1 VNRFAVA
8 APIEP
13 LALHLCHTHI
23 NPRNMRFIRPLFIIP
38 FLILALVACKKEKDT
53 EPQDRD
59 YTSAVDNNLAEIFF
73 SDALKQS
80 DAAAK
85 SNELPCS
92 ANVTIDLAAS
102 PRTML
107 IDFGTTNCIG
117 SDGWLRRGKLFV
129 TFTGP
134 YGEPGTLIT
143 IVPQDYFVNDHGLQ
157 GQKTVTNMGT
167 NGQGQTFF
175 TIVVTGTVTAPDGS
189 WTSTHSAQRVRT
201 WVEGEGTVNPF
212 DDVYLISGNGN
223 GVNRKG
229 IPYSLLITTPLR
241 AKVGCHWIT
250 AGVLQITPGN
260 LAVRTVDFG
269 NGACDNQ
276 VTVTVN
282 GFSFTFGG

>member
-1 VNRFAVA
+1 
-8 APIEP
+8 
-13 LALHLCHTHI
+13 
-23 NPRNMRFIRPLFIIP
+23 MRHHQ
-38 FLILALVACKKEKDT
+38 FLILISTLALFLVSCRKEKDT
-53 EPQDRD
+53 EPLDND
-59 YTSAVDNNLAEIFF
+59 YTAALDNSLAESFF
-73 SDALKQS
+73 ADALKQS

-85 SNELPCS
+85 ANELPCN
-92 ANVTIDLAAS
+92 ATVTIDLAAQ
-102 PRTML
+102 PHTML
-107 IDFGTTNCIG
+107 VDFGTTNCIG

-134 YGEPGTLIT
+134 YGEPGTVIT
-143 IVPQDYFVNDHGLQ
+143 IVPQGYFVNDHGLQ

-167 NGQGQTFF
+167 NGQGQTYF

-189 WTSTHSAQRVRT
+189 WTSTHSAQRIRT
-201 WVEGEGTVNPF
+201 WVEGEGTLNPF

-229 IPYSLLITTPLR
+229 IPYTLLITTPLR
-241 AKVGCHWIT
+241 AEVGCRWIT
-250 AGVLQITPGN
+250 AGVLQITPGS